1 MLWLI
6 LIAAVVIGGIGW
18 YLARPLTRPPSTNL
32 AVEER
37 GELIQVRGRLL
48 AQLNEL
54 DIEAGDQNV
63 DPGVVDDE
71 RRRLEGELAH
81 ILGKIEDVPLG
92 VTKNSATVSPPG
104 KARRAAVVAL
114 ALGVPITAVGLYGAI
129 ERDRIA
135 FLAELH
141 ATDGAFPPQVLQMV
155 ARLEQRLEREP
166 KDPQGWARLGRAYRV
181 MERFSDAHNA
191 YARAYVLAPD
201 DPAILADYA
210 ALLTAQDPSRP
221 SPEAQALFQRLHKLD
236 PRHPGALWVLGL
248 VAYNAREFARAEQ
261 LWSHLL
267 TVLPANNEVG
277 PQVRKAIEEARAGL
291 DGPKKN

>member
-6 LIAAVVIGGIGW
+6 LVAAVVIAGIAW
-18 YLARPLTRPPSTNL
+18 YLAQPLMRARSTDL
-32 AVEER
+32 AVEGR
-37 GELIQVRGRLL
+37 QELMQVRDRLL

-54 DIEAGDQNV
+54 DVESGDQNI
-63 DPGVVDDE
+63 DAGVVDDE
-71 RRRLEGELAH
+71 RQRLESELAQ
-81 ILGKIEDVPLG
+81 LLRRIEDAPTAVSQVP
-92 VTKNSATVSPPG
+92 TAASPG
-104 KARRAAVVAL
+104 KTRRVAVIVL

-129 ERDRIA
+129 ERDRIT
-135 FLAELH
+135 FLAGLQ
-141 ATDGAFPPQVLQMV
+141 AADGAFPPQVLQMV

-261 LWSHLL
+261 LWSQLL